1 MKKLYVSESTN
12 RKIREF
18 NEAKKRGVHIPYVK
32 STFMSAG
39 TRSILFCPAQ
49 KRVITLMSQ
58 GEKHLYITKLFGPNV
73 VEIKEQYPLDYVL
86 TKEIADEL
94 GVIHPRKHL
103 TGELTVVT
111 TDLLITYRDENGSE
125 YRVAYAFKY
134 SIGGRN
140 QARTNQKLAI
150 AEAYWKRFGVRSEQ
164 ILRGDVS
171 KDKAYN
177 LLNYIDKYDKSICI
191 NEINEFVTA
200 LLDDVIEHPSHT
212 LRESLN
218 AISASLHI
226 EPFYSMTLLAN
237 AIFRNALP
245 IDLMQEI
252 KLHKP
257 IKLALPTQWARY

>member
-12 RKIREF
+12 KRIKEF
-18 NEAKKRGVHIPYVK
+18 NEAKKLGVHIPYVK

-39 TRSILFCPAQ
+39 TRSIFWCPVQ
-49 KRVITLMSQ
+49 ERVITLMSQ
-58 GEKHLYITKLFGPNV
+58 GEKHLYITKLVEPNV
-73 VEIKEQYPLDYVL
+73 VEIKEQYPLDYVR
-86 TKEIADEL
+86 TQEIADAH

-134 SIGGRN
+134 SIGGQN
-140 QARTNQKLAI
+140 QDRTNQKLAI
-150 AEAYWKRFGVRSEQ
+150 AETYWKRFGVRSEQ
-164 ILRGDVS
+164 ILRCDVS

-191 NEINEFVTA
+191 NEINEFVIA

-218 AISASLHI
+218 AVSASLHI

-257 IKLALPTQWARY
+257 IKLALLSKWG

>member
-1 MKKLYVSESTN
+1 MKELCVSEATN
-12 RKIREF
+12 KKIREF
-18 NEAKKRGVHIPYVK
+18 NEARKRGVHIPYVK

-39 TRSILFCPAQ
+39 TRSIFFCPVQ
-49 KRVITLMSQ
+49 KRVITFMSQ
-58 GEKHLYITKLFGPNV
+58 GEKHLYITKLFEPNV
-73 VEIKEQYPLDYVL
+73 VEIKEQYPLDYVR
-86 TKEIADEL
+86 TQEVADEL

-140 QARTNQKLAI
+140 QTRTNQKLAI
-150 AEAYWKRFGVRSEQ
+150 AERYWKRFGVRSEQ
-164 ILRGDVS
+164 ILRDDVS
-171 KDKAYN
+171 KVKAYN
-177 LLNYIDKYDKSICI
+177 LLNNIDKYDKRICI
-191 NEINEFVTA
+191 NEISEFVTT
-200 LLDDVIEHPSHT
+200 LLDDVIEHPNHT
-212 LRESLN
+212 LRDSLN
-218 AISASLHI
+218 ATSASLHI
-226 EPFYSMTLLAN
+226 EPSYGMTLFGN

-257 IKLALPTQWARY
+257 IKLALLSKRG